1 MSNEISR
8 RILRVGRLKIAKG
21 YLNITRKHNMWTA
34 VNGVAVDA
42 YMHERSID
50 LSSIPFRSHNPLDE
64 VNSVNLVWK
73 ILLL

>member
-34 VNGVAVDA
+34 VNGVAVDT
-42 YMHERSID
+42 YMMNVQST
-50 LSSIPFRSHNPLDE
+50 
-64 VNSVNLVWK
+64 SVQFYLGL
-73 ILLL
+73 ITL